1 MVNYSCEKCGKEFTQ
16 KGHYTKHVTKKNPC
30 VFESKIEE
38 MIEKA
43 VAKKIDDITY
53 NASTIICSTNIIN
66 QQSSSIVD
74 SIITHKEIKYIDLF
88 CGLGA
93 FHYAFNSLQTEDIK
107 YKCVFA
113 CDIDDNVRKIYKENY
128 GITPEGDINNI
139 NIENI
144 PDFDILC
151 GGFPCFIAGTQTL
164 TNNGYKNIEDVE
176 LTDKLLTHTG
186 KFQNI
191 LNLQRKQYSGE
202 LFDIKIKYHPEIISS
217 TEEHPFYVCEKK
229 KKWDSLNRQ
238 YNIFFTEPK
247 WKKANELTMNDYF
260 GMVINNNEI
269 IPEFTFE
276 KTINQHK
283 KEQIYIKLDNLDY
296 WFVMGYLIGDGW
308 IEETTKE
315 DGQCMYKIRFAINN
329 KDEEEVFERIN
340 RVIPITDK
348 NCDTGNKCKKFGCSN
363 FMLYNILKQFG
374 KFAYSKLIPEWVQ
387 DAPKEFIQE
396 FINGYMKADGCINN
410 NNILQITTV
419 SSNLAYGL
427 QRLYLKLGH
436 IFTIN
441 KCIRPK
447 TTVIEGKT
455 VNQRDTYCIRGVL
468 QKKNIGSSF
477 IKKNYVWFAPFKITK
492 KNTSEIPVYNFEVE
506 NDNSY
511 IVKNTIVH
519 NCQPFSIAGKKEGFE
534 DKIKGNLFYAILKI
548 IDIKTPNTIVLENVK
563 NLLTINGGETFNII
577 NEELQKRGYI
587 VSFKIID
594 SKYYNSPQSRQRLF
608 IIGSKI
614 KKYEFPLEPSKTIT
628 PVSSIIDYTETKYL
642 NYEDKYKLEKCKET
656 GTKNNCK
663 MLYKMIHKISNNGGR
678 QGERV
683 YSIDSCGPT
692 ICASSGGPGA
702 KTGLYYIDEKVRRLN
717 VNEGLKMF
725 GFDENYKWNTIV
737 KNEEML
743 FYLGNCIVV
752 NVVKV
757 LLSNL

>member
-1 MVNYSCEKCGKEFTQ
+1 MVKYSCEKCGKEFTQ
-16 KGHYTKHVTKKNPC
+16 KGHYTKHTTKKNPC
-30 VFESKIEE
+30 VFESKIAE
-38 MIEKA
+38 MIEKV
-43 VAKKIDDITY
+43 VAKKIDDIT
-53 NASTIICSTNIIN
+53 STNIIN
-66 QQSSSIVD
+66 QQSSFFIID
-74 SIITHKEIKYIDLF
+74 SKNTHKEIKYIDLF

-93 FHYAFNSLQTEDIK
+93 FHYAFNSLHTEDTK

-113 CDIDDNVRKIYKENY
+113 CDIDDKVRKIYKENY

-151 GGFPCFIAGTQTL
+151 AGFPCFIAGTQTL
-164 TNNGYKNIEDVE
+164 TNNGYKNIEDVK

-191 LNLQRKQYSGE
+191 LNLQRKQYSGKI
-202 LFDIKIKYHPEIISS
+202 FDIKIKYHPEIISS
-217 TEEHPFYVCEKK
+217 TEEHPFYICEKK

-247 WKKANELTMNDYF
+247 WKKANELTINDYF
-260 GMVINNNEI
+260 GMVINDNEI

-283 KEQIYIKLDNLDY
+283 KEQLYIKLDNLDY

-308 IEETTKE
+308 IEETIKE
-315 DGQCMYKIRFAINN
+315 DGRCMYKIRFAINN

-348 NCDTGNKCKKFGCSN
+348 NCDTGDKCKKFGCSN
-363 FMLYNILKQFG
+363 IIWYNILKQFG
-374 KFAYSKLIPEWVQ
+374 KFDHGKLIPEWVQ

-396 FINGYMKADGCINN
+396 FINGYMKAYGCIKN

-427 QRLYLKLGH
+427 QRLYLKLGY
-436 IFTIN
+436 IFSIN
-441 KCIRPK
+441 KRVRPK
-447 TTVIEGKT
+447 TTVIEGRT
-455 VNQRDTYCIRGVL
+455 VNQRDTYCIRGTL
-468 QKKNIGSSF
+468 QRERQISSF
-477 IKKNYVWFAPFKITK
+477 IRDNYVWFAPFKITK
-492 KNTSEIPVYNFEVE
+492 REITEIPVYNFEVQ

-511 IVKNTIVH
+511 IVMNTIVH

-563 NLLTINGGETFNII
+563 NLLTIDGGETFNTI
-577 NEELQKRGYI
+577 NTELQKRGYI

-628 PVSSIIDYTETKYL
+628 PVSSIIDFTETKYL
-642 NYEDKYKLEKCKET
+642 SYEHKYKLEKCKEN

-702 KTGLYYIDEKVRRLN
+702 KTGLYYIDTKVRRLN

-752 NVVKV
+752 DVVKV